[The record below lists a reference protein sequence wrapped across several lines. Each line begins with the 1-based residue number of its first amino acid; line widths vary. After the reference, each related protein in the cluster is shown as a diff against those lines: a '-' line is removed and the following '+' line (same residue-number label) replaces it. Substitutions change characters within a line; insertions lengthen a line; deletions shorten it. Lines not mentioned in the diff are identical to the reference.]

1 MESGS
6 RILRS
11 RREISLMRRAGILV
25 WQAHQAAA
33 QLLAPGVST
42 AQLEAALAKVFS
54 DADAEPLFLNYPG
67 VTPFPAVS
75 CISVNEELVHG
86 IPGPRVLE
94 SGDIVSIDTG
104 CRIGGWC
111 GDAAVTHAV
120 GDVSARAKKILRVT
134 HGALNLAIDLMGSKK
149 WWSEVA
155 KEMQEYIDG
164 QKCSVITSMVGHAI
178 GQEMHESPQVPNY
191 FDPAWVEGED
201 FDLRPGVVIAVE
213 PMVSLGTSELR
224 HLDDHWTCITRDKS
238 LCAHFE
244 HTIAITQDGPKRLTT
259 APETDEEK
267 SLLPDGLQDETQWV
281 VW

>member
-155 KEMQEYIDG
+155 KEMQEYIEG

-244 HTIAITQDGPKRLTT
+244 HTIAITKEGPKRLTT
-259 APETDEEK
+259 APESAEEK
-267 SLLPDGLQDETQWV
+267 SLLPDWLQDESRWL

>member
-134 HGALNLAIDLMGSKK
+134 HGALDLAIDLMGSKK

-155 KEMQEYIDG
+155 KEMQEYIEG

-244 HTIAITQDGPKRLTT
+244 HTIAITKEGPKRLTT
-259 APETDEEK
+259 APESAEEK
-267 SLLPDGLQDETQWV
+267 SLLPDWLQDESRWL

>member
-33 QLLAPGVST
+33 QLLTPGVST
-42 AQLEAALAKVFS
+42 AQLEAALAEVFS

-94 SGDIVSIDTG
+94 NGDIVSIDTG

-134 HGALNLAIDLMGSKK
+134 HGALNLAIELMASKK

-155 KEMQEYIDG
+155 KEMQEYIEG

-213 PMVSLGTSELR
+213 PMVSLGTPELR
-224 HLDDHWTCITRDKS
+224 HLDDHWTCITQDKS

-244 HTIAITQDGPKRLTT
+244 HTIAITKEGPRRLTT
-259 APETDEEK
+259 APESDEEK
-267 SLLPDGLQDETQWV
+267 SLLPDWLQDESRWL